1 MGPHGAHGTSRQIQ
15 PFLMRCR
22 ASSAAHQYWD
32 GAHDAVE
39 ASMRRVWRLQVL
51 VQLRKLYRNLLR
63 AEQLLAQ
70 PAPVYTN
77 LAARGLPH
85 RPLLKLHSYA
95 HAEQAAMLPATPVLN
110 PITSWL

>member
-1 MGPHGAHGTSRQIQ
+1 MLVLTTGIIEEHPCCAFCRTS
-15 PFLMRCR
+15 
-22 ASSAAHQYWD
+22 SGAHQYGD

-70 PAPVYTN
+70 PAPLYTN
-77 LAARGLPH
+77 LAARGLP
-85 RPLLKLHSYA
+85 LLSISCRLYH
-95 HAEQAAMLPATPVLN
+95 L
-110 PITSWL
+110 